1 MVVHK
6 KVLAWKTGL
15 REKQKAVRGFVVLA
29 AISCACVLGLFGCKG
44 KPSKGT
50 LPALE
55 ESSSESGDG
64 GGKGTH
70 KDTED
75 IVDFDHE
82 LDAYQPLKKHYNF
95 YFTYKM
101 IHPWWDA
108 VAIGIEDAARQYEKM
123 GVIIDYEYL
132 APAEASAQ
140 DQVRR
145 LSEASLGGFDVIGVD
160 VADVNVVTPAIN
172 QLMERG
178 QKVMTFSSSDAAKE
192 DGCSRIAY
200 VGNTHNYEDGADLTE
215 ALCHKLDYHGKIAL
229 LVGVEGAPCHEERA
243 LGVQDVIA
251 KYPDMEIVEIAYD
264 EDSAER
270 AYEYTKEF
278 LARHG
283 DLAGI
288 ACCNMSNPV
297 GAARAVIEA
306 GREKET
312 VIVGMD
318 HDQEALKYLKDGII
332 YALGVQDCYSIGFDT
347 IQVAVK
353 IADGLLPGEA
363 YPEKTEEITVIIYQ
377 DSAAEILQALYGEID

>member
-1 MVVHK
+1 MLFRSQEILTVKSDDVVGRVK
-6 KVLAWKTGL
+6 TFESIVKGKNVPKPGIPESFKVLIKEL
-15 REKQKAVRGFVVLA
+15 Q
-29 AISCACVLGLFGCKG
+29 SLGLDVRV
-44 KPSKGT
+44 
-50 LPALE
+50 L
-55 ESSSESGDG
+55 D
-64 GGKGTH
+64 
-70 KDTED
+70 KDDQEIDLKQTFDDDD
-75 IVDFDHE
+75 ILGITPVDD
-82 LDAYQPLKKHYNF
+82 
-95 YFTYKM
+95 
-101 IHPWWDA
+101 
-108 VAIGIEDAARQYEKM
+108 
-123 GVIIDYEYL
+123 
-132 APAEASAQ
+132 S
-140 DQVRR
+140 
-145 LSEASLGGFDVIGVD
+145 
-160 VADVNVVTPAIN
+160 
-172 QLMERG
+172 
-178 QKVMTFSSSDAAKE
+178 
-192 DGCSRIAY
+192 
-200 VGNTHNYEDGADLTE
+200 
-215 ALCHKLDYHGKIAL
+215 L

-347 IQVAVK
+347 MQVAVK
-353 IADGLLPGEA
+353 IA
-363 YPEKTEEITVIIYQ
+363 EIGRAHV
-377 DSAAEILQALYGEID
+377 